1 MNGNKNNKLLYN
13 PEEINRKKIENIY
26 RNQNPYDEDEDEE
39 EIDDTSTDSLKDE
52 TDESENE
59 NIDNDEDNS
68 NEENSQSSNVAQ
80 KAQKAVATA
89 QKAANIADKVKKSQ
103 KLAKVG
109 AFIVAHWPIILAAG
123 GILLFLIIII
133 VIIGGGANED
143 SKNKNSGMI
152 GLYGYDYLE
161 LDNVCEEI
169 TVLDEDGALI
179 GTYDLETYV
188 AGVISGE
195 VASMNDMTTYEVM
208 AIAAR
213 TYGLRNAIVSD
224 CTMVSSPSRQV
235 FREPTNEKI
244 IEAANNTRGLVITR
258 DNTMLSGMYD
268 AFCWDEKDS
277 QYYYMCQG
285 DYDTGE
291 PLKIPVS
298 WAEDAVMRFTGNRNF
313 LTNSRYQSHGQGI
326 SQHGTYYLSVSEG
339 WTRDEIL
346 YYFFGSDSKIMSIYA
361 SAVSGEYP
369 IDPNAEL
376 YQGLK
381 FIANGTNINDVLAE
395 NGTNL
400 DKYNE
405 YLRSIVEKYGEGR
418 RETLINFAVATIG
431 SLAEMGYKINYQWGG
446 KYVNSGLPSN
456 LGDSIYTNCT
466 HYATQG
472 YNYNHCI
479 NNYAWTGFDCSGF
492 VNWVIVNAFGS
503 KYTGAFSQA
512 TTLTN
517 TVDLNENSAVCQPGD
532 FLVSEAHIAIVIGI
546 DEANKQYIIA
556 HSTGSDLAKG
566 TGGVEISTRPFLPKG
581 YTKEYKCRHVTFYVD
596 E

>member
-1 MNGNKNNKLLYN
+1 MNGNKNNKLLYD

-39 EIDDTSTDSLKDE
+39 EIDDTSADSLEDE

-59 NIDNDEDNS
+59 NIGNDEDNS

-80 KAQKAVATA
+80 KAQKAIATA

-109 AFIVAHWPIILAAG
+109 AFIVAHWPIFLVAG
-123 GILLFLIIII
+123 GILLFIFII
-133 VIIGGGANED
+133 VIILGGGSYQA
-143 SKNKNSGMI
+143 SSGKNGDMI
-152 GLYGYDYLE
+152 GLFGYDYLE

-213 TYGLRNAIVSD
+213 TYGLRNAMVSD
-224 CTMVSSPSRQV
+224 CTMVSTPSRQV

-313 LTNSRYQSHGQGI
+313 LTNPRYQSHGQGI

-361 SAVSGEYP
+361 AAVSGEYP

-381 FIANGTNINDVLAE
+381 FIANGITISDVLTQ
-395 NGTNL
+395 NNL
-400 DKYNE
+400 TLEEYNST
-405 YLRSIVEKYGEGR
+405 LRGLIDMYGEGTR
-418 RETLINFAVATIG
+418 SAVINFAVGVIG
-431 SLAEMGYKINYQWGG
+431 SLAEMGYKMNYQWGG
-446 KYVNSGLPSN
+446 QYWNSGMPST
-456 LGDSIYTNCT
+456 LGESTYTNCT
-466 HYATQG
+466 DYANRGNRG
-472 YNYNHCI
+472 YDHCART
-479 NNYAWTGFDCSGF
+479 YTYVGFDCNGF
-492 VNWVIVNAFGS
+492 VNWVLVNAFGS
-503 KYTGAFSQA
+503 KYTSGLVQQ
-512 TTLTN
+512 TTLAN
-517 TVDLNENSAVCQPGD
+517 TVSLNANSAVCQPGD
-532 FLVSEAHIAIVIGI
+532 LLVSEEHITIVIGI
-546 DEANKQYIIA
+546 DEANKKYIIA
-556 HSTGSDLAKG
+556 HSTGSDFS
-566 TGGVEISTRPFLPKG
+566 TGSGGAEISTRSFNSSG
-581 YTKEYKCRHVTFYVD
+581 YACRKLDSFYVS